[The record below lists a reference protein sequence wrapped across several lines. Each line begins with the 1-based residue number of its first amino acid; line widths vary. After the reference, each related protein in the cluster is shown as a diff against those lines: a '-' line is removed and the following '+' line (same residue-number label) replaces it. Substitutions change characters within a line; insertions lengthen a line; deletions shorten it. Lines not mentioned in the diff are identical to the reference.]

1 MNWGYKLMFVFI
13 AFAAMMSYL
22 AYRAF
27 KTEFELVDKD
37 YYKNELRYQQVIDG
51 TNRANSLSTQAVIKQ
66 EGREIVLQMPDEMK
80 NKNLSGS
87 IFFYCASD
95 SKKDRRVSLALN
107 NEGKQSF
114 SGLLTPGCYTVKIDW
129 KNEGRNYYAEKHL
142 AIL

>member
-13 AFAAMMSYL
+13 VFAAMMSYL

-51 TNRANSLSTQAVIKQ
+51 TNRANTLNTQPIIKQ
-66 EGREIVLQMPDEMK
+66 DGGDIVLQMPDEMK

-87 IFFYCASD
+87 VFFYCASD
-95 SKKDRRVSLALN
+95 SKKDRKFSLALN

-114 SGLLTPGCYTVKIDW
+114 HDLLKPGYYTVKIDW
-129 KNEGRNYYAEKHL
+129 NDGKNYYAEKQL
-142 AIL
+142 AVL